1 MPGKVIKINVTAGD
15 KVKKG
20 QVLLIIEA
28 MKMENLIAA
37 PAEGVVQKVNVG
49 LNQMVETSMPL
60 LDLERI

>member
-1 MPGKVIKINVTAGD
+1 
-15 KVKKG
+15 
-20 QVLLIIEA
+20 